1 MTVLFSPD
9 REPQKIFIH
18 VGAHKTGTTLIQ
30 SYLHQFFNNNLYFYL
45 DPEVINNSGLL
56 GYLYGLESK
65 PVNLINLARKSG
77 LSQDATLI
85 VSHESLLGNSG
96 LQQIGG
102 NSYFYGIFRKSAKRL
117 RLLLPEADIHVIF
130 YIRRQDEFL
139 ESMYL
144 ELLATVNTDY
154 TFNKFISIQEP
165 TRLSWLRVITDLE
178 DVFGADHVQVA
189 LFDDIRSGAPTF
201 IANFMRRIG
210 ITVSP
215 DTIPDLGKQRP
226 SLSRGAYY
234 LANMAMRSGM
244 PIKYRRKLNDFLR
257 SRWTNKTHK
266 SANLLSCEHRY
277 GLLSSCKPD
286 NSVLFN
292 KYFPDLDIALWHS

>member
-96 LQQIGG
+96 L
-102 NSYFYGIFRKSAKRL
+102 
-117 RLLLPEADIHVIF
+117 
-130 YIRRQDEFL
+130 
-139 ESMYL
+139 
-144 ELLATVNTDY
+144 
-154 TFNKFISIQEP
+154 
-165 TRLSWLRVITDLE
+165 
-178 DVFGADHVQVA
+178 
-189 LFDDIRSGAPTF
+189 
-201 IANFMRRIG
+201 
-210 ITVSP
+210 
-215 DTIPDLGKQRP
+215 
-226 SLSRGAYY
+226 
-234 LANMAMRSGM
+234 
-244 PIKYRRKLNDFLR
+244 
-257 SRWTNKTHK
+257 
-266 SANLLSCEHRY
+266 
-277 GLLSSCKPD
+277 
-286 NSVLFN
+286 
-292 KYFPDLDIALWHS
+292 